1 MVKFNAFEAL
11 LVESSNEIRKKAM
24 NAYNQS
30 PKGWKVTVTRDR
42 AGFYNT
48 MIVKRK
54 NIWLLK
60 EQVIN
65 PYETAGYG
73 LVDTLDEEPEFD
85 SPGSSF
91 GFRPLKADSL
101 ELAQNEEDLKRR
113 SDRLL
118 RETLTRDPV
127 SLNRITTPL
136 TIQGPMVYSDKR
148 DAIFSAHHRD
158 LDFKLK
164 VELEKLISK
173 RHPYLRTTYQ

>member
-11 LVESSNEIRKKAM
+11 IVESSIEIRKKAM
-24 NAYNQS
+24 IAYNQS
-30 PKGWKVTVTRDR
+30 PTGWKVTVTRDR

-65 PYETAGYG
+65 PYQTTGFG

-85 SPGSSF
+85 SPVSSF

-101 ELAQNEEDLKRR
+101 EFAQNEDDLKRR
-113 SDRLL
+113 SERLL

-136 TIQGPMVYSDKR
+136 TIQGPMVYSDKK
-148 DAIFSAHHRD
+148 DAVFSAHHRD

-173 RHPYLRTTYQ
+173 RHPHLRTTYQ